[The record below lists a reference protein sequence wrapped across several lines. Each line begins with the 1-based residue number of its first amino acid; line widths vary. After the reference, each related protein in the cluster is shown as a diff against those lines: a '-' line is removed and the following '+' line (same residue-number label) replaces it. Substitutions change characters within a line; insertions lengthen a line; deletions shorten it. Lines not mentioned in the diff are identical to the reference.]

1 MPAQIIAPRQGDT
14 ITIPTG
20 GSVSVHVLY
29 SYPDHPTSTLR
40 CFVDADA
47 DADSQHA
54 NNGLHVGNV
63 TSTKPIGVHV
73 SVNVQAKTNGI
84 VSDTQTIT
92 LVVVGSMMTTTVERT
107 HPPTTANC
115 PAPGHGPIGYRIRG
129 PFDPKVKYLVCVAHE
144 LTADPT
150 VAPVP
155 VDGVT
160 IVKGPNATEWR
171 CDVTIPNALN
181 RAYIARVIEFDAFD
195 RPLRWQTAVL
205 Q

>member
-14 ITIPTG
+14 LTIPTG
-20 GSVSVHVLY
+20 GTVSVHVLY
-29 SYPDHPTSTLR
+29 SYPNDPASSLR
-40 CFVDADA
+40 CFVDTDA
-47 DADSQHA
+47 DAVSHHV
-54 NNGLHVGNV
+54 NNGLHVGQV
-63 TSTKPIGVHV
+63 TSTKPMGVHLN
-73 SVNVQAKTNGI
+73 VNVQAKTNNI

-92 LVVVGSMMTTTVERT
+92 LIVVGSMMATTAERT
-107 HPPTTANC
+107 DPPPTANR
-115 PAPGHGPIGYRIRG
+115 PRPGHGPVRYRVRG
-129 PFDPKVKYLVCVAHE
+129 LFDPNVKYLVCVAHE

-155 VDGVT
+155 VNGVT

-171 CDVTIPNALN
+171 CDVTIPNAVD

-195 RPLRWQTAVL
+195 RPLRWQTVVL